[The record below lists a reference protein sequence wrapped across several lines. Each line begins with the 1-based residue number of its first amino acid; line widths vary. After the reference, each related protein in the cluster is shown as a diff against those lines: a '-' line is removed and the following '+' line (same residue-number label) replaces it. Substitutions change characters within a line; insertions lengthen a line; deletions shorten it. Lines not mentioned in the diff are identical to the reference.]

1 MTRKLACSFDN
12 PEKEYQAEII
22 IEPSLILKVFPEHEN
37 KRFIGR
43 IWHCMKSKGNIEIY
57 STKYKH

>member
-1 MTRKLACSFDN
+1 MTRKLAYSFDN

-37 KRFIGR
+37 KHLLEFYRENLAL
-43 IWHCMKSKGNIEIY
+43 HEI
-57 STKYKH
+57 